1 MIITETERLI
11 IRNWQEHDRALFHE
25 INSDPEVMEYFGFLR
40 DREQSDELLD
50 RLKMDIDA
58 TGYGF
63 YALEERA
70 TRACLG
76 FAGLALTDL
85 EPHFPKGTVEIGWR
99 LAKRHWGKGYVTEA
113 GRQLLA
119 HGFDERGL
127 DEIVSFAVF
136 NNHRSTAVMQ
146 RLGMKRDPARDFD
159 HPKVSDAT
167 PHLKPHVVYSIARQD
182 RLGIKT

>member
-1 MIITETERLI
+1 MIVAETKRLI
-11 IRNWQEHDRALFHE
+11 LRNWRDGDRVLFHE
-25 INSDPEVMEYFGFLR
+25 INSDTEVMEFFGFVR

-50 RLKMDIDA
+50 RLKRDIEA

-70 TRACLG
+70 TGICLG

-85 EPHFPKGTVEIGWR
+85 EPHFSKGTVEIGWR
-99 LAKRHWGKGYVTEA
+99 LARPHWGKGYVTEA
-113 GRQLLA
+113 GRRLLSL
-119 HGFDERGL
+119 GFDERGL

-136 NNHRSTAVMQ
+136 NNHRSTAVME

-159 HPKVSDAT
+159 HPKVSAAT
-167 PHLKPHVVYSIARQD
+167 PHLKPHVTYSITRQD
-182 RLGIKT
+182 WAGNRE